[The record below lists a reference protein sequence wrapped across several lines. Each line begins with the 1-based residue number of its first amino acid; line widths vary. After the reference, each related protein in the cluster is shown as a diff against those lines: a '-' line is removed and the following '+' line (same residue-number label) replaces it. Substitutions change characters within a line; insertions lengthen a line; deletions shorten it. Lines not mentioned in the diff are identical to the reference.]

1 MATDPVPP
9 ASQASQSL
17 KLAIGNHATL
27 ADGSRLTY
35 VQLIN
40 DSRCPPNVQCVWA
53 GNAEIQMRWAPA
65 GSSNGREFS
74 LNTSSMGNKPTFVDV
89 GPYEIHLSALER
101 SDAPSAT
108 FDIKP
113 RTP

>member
-9 ASQASQSL
+9 TSQASQSL
-17 KLAIGNHATL
+17 KLAIGDHATL

-53 GNAEIQMRWAPA
+53 GNAEIQIRWAPA
-65 GSSNGREFS
+65 SGSNGREFS

-89 GPYEIHLSALER
+89 GPYEIRLTDLER
-101 SDAPSAT
+101 GVAPSAT
-108 FDIKP
+108 FDIRPK
-113 RTP
+113 TQ